1 MDILVVILT
10 IGILSTFTLMPF
22 IRFLQTRNNR
32 EFKGEKLIPFS
43 CGKMV

>member
-10 IGILSTFTLMPF
+10 IGILSFTLILF
-22 IRFLQTRNNR
+22 IRFLQTQNNR